1 MDFLLVFL
9 AMVPGTYSLSPESEF
24 TGLVGG
30 SVSVPCH
37 YDVKYRDHV
46 KYWCRAWT
54 WTSCTV
60 LGRTDEPQD
69 DEGKILISDDRTR
82 GVFTVTLR
90 RLEKKDEGWYWCAIQ
105 KSGFDVKFELH
116 LHVVDGTSSLSLQR
130 NITGW
135 VGDSISVLCHYD
147 LKYRHH
153 VKYWCT
159 GRLWSNC
166 TVLKRTDGSMN
177 DEDKILINDDKTQ
190 GVFTVTV
197 RRLEKKDA
205 GQYWCGLEKKGYIK
219 IDKHFQIHLDV
230 VDAPAT
236 PQTTMPSTFSTRS
249 NQHTSQETTT
259 IIQYSSSLQ
268 TSSRPDSSKGNGST
282 RLLLMVLYWILP
294 ALLVPVLFCT
304 WKIIRTKVG
313 KNKKQED
320 DKDCNSSKE
329 SEECVTY
336 ITVSFHKK
344 VPTYTEGKEPGDPEE
359 NTIYSTLALNN

>member
-69 DEGKILISDDRTR
+69 DE
-82 GVFTVTLR
+82 
-90 RLEKKDEGWYWCAIQ
+90 
-105 KSGFDVKFELH
+105 
-116 LHVVDGTSSLSLQR
+116 GTSSLSLQR